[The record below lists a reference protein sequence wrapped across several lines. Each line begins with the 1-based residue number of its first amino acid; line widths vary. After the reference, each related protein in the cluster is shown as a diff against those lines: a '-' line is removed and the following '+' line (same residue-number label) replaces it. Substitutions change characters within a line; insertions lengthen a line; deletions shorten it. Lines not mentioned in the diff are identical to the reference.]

1 MFKYSS
7 NDTMK
12 LLGKQSMTQLNGIEQ
27 NFGDILKNI
36 MTANGFP
43 KKFIGD
49 KLLMMGTNLVQ
60 YGVILGKRIE
70 RQRNKSKYGLSESQR
85 DYMRT
90 ILEIVQNDRQSEESC
105 MSYKLRI
112 ASMLSAMRN
121 EDYIIKSYH
130 YMRAKYQREGERNDM
145 DKESKKINENYR
157 QSIRKMI
164 EQTED
169 THTLCCTYT
178 TIKTHLKILA
188 EKGGASL

>member
-1 MFKYSS
+1 MFKYDA

-12 LLGKQSMTQLNGIEQ
+12 LLGKQSMTQLNDIEP

-43 KKFIGD
+43 EKFIGD

-70 RQRNKSKYGLSESQR
+70 RKRNKSKYGLSASQR
-85 DYMRT
+85 DYMRA
-90 ILEIVQNDRQSEESC
+90 ILEIVQNDVQSEDSC
-105 MSYKLRI
+105 MSHKLRI

-130 YMRAKYQREGERNDM
+130 YMRAKYQREGEQRNENE
-145 DKESKKINENYR
+145 KSNQINEDYR
-157 QSIRKMI
+157 YSIRKMI

-178 TIKTHLKILA
+178 TIKTHLRILA
-188 EKGGASL
+188 GKGGASL

>member
-1 MFKYSS
+1 MFKYDA

-12 LLGKQSMTQLNGIEQ
+12 LLGKQSMTQLNDIEP

-43 KKFIGD
+43 EKFIGD

-70 RQRNKSKYGLSESQR
+70 RKRNKSKYGLSASQR
-85 DYMRT
+85 DYMRA
-90 ILEIVQNDRQSEESC
+90 ILEIVQNDVQSEDSC

-121 EDYIIKSYH
+121 ENCIVKSYH
-130 YMRAKYQREGERNDM
+130 YIRARYQREGEQRDI
-145 DKESKKINENYR
+145 DKESEGINENYR
-157 QSIRKMI
+157 NN
-164 EQTED
+164 
-169 THTLCCTYT
+169 
-178 TIKTHLKILA
+178 IKKRLNRQRIPTRYVVLIL
-188 EKGGASL
+188 